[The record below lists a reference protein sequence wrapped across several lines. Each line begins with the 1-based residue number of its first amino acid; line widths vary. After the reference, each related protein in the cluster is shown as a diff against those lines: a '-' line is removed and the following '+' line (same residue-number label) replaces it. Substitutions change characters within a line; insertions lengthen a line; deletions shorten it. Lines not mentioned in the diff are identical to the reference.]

1 MNQYKIIN
9 LENDNT
15 LNGYDFNIINLNN
28 NTVFP
33 PDTTNTDYQEQLE
46 WLAEGNTPEPA
57 DEPDQ
62 G

>member
-15 LNGYDFNIINLNN
+15 LNGYDFNIINLTND
-28 NTVFP
+28 TVFP
-33 PDTTNTDYQEQLE
+33 PDTSNTDYQEYLA
-46 WLAEGNTPEPA
+46 WLAEGNQPEPA
-57 DEPDQ
+57 DELEQ

>member
-33 PDTTNTDYQEQLE
+33 PDTTNTDYQEYLE

>member
-15 LNGYDFNIINLNN
+15 LNGYDFNIINLTNDI
-28 NTVFP
+28 VFP
-33 PDTTNTDYQEQLE
+33 PDTTNTDYQEYLT
-46 WLAEGNTPEPA
+46 WLAEGNEPEPA
-57 DEPDQ
+57 DELEQ